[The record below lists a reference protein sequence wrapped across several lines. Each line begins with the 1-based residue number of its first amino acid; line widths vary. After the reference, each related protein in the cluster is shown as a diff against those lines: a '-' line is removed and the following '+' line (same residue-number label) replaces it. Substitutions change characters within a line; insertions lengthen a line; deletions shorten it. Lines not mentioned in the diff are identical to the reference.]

1 MAMKHFEKELQDEKK
16 KIEKNHANLKE
27 KEAKYQR
34 MFSLAS
40 IKEDA
45 TKRKYIIRKV
55 MLDLLKVHSKKV
67 EKGKQWII
75 FNPNMLLHTREMRRE
90 TYIIAQPL

>member
-16 KIEKNHANLKE
+16 KIEKNHATLKE

-45 TKRKYIIRKV
+45 TK
-55 MLDLLKVHSKKV
+55 
-67 EKGKQWII
+67 
-75 FNPNMLLHTREMRRE
+75 
-90 TYIIAQPL
+90 

>member
-67 EKGKQWII
+67 EKGK
-75 FNPNMLLHTREMRRE
+75 
-90 TYIIAQPL
+90 

>member
-40 IKEDA
+40 IKEDV
-45 TKRKYIIRKV
+45 TKR
-55 MLDLLKVHSKKV
+55 
-67 EKGKQWII
+67 WII

-90 TYIIAQPL
+90 TYKIAQPL

>member
-16 KIEKNHANLKE
+16 KIEKNHATLKE

-34 MFSLAS
+34 MVSLAS

-67 EKGKQWII
+67 EKGKRIKEI
-75 FNPNMLLHTREMRRE
+75 FL
-90 TYIIAQPL
+90 